1 MSKGTARWQTTTASC
16 RLPLSLFFLWPFFF
30 SFLLLLKWIAQSYG
44 GVWKKEGKRASKVRK
59 TRVIN
64 SRRREYKEF
73 ARLFTV
79 YGTILSSSHL
89 LLLRARNKPRLS
101 PQTGS
106 FQEENQD
113 NRVIVVAA
121 GAGTSHLRRRLRDSR
136 ALKNTQ
142 MEEYLAH
149 TVPGCCSVQSSARSR
164 SRFNR
169 PRK

>member
-1 MSKGTARWQTTTASC
+1 M
-16 RLPLSLFFLWPFFF
+16 
-30 SFLLLLKWIAQSYG
+30 
-44 GVWKKEGKRASKVRK
+44 
-59 TRVIN
+59 
-64 SRRREYKEF
+64 
-73 ARLFTV
+73 FTV

>member
-1 MSKGTARWQTTTASC
+1 MYYIIYIHISFPLHFLF
-16 RLPLSLFFLWPFFF
+16 LPEREEYLHLERG
-30 SFLLLLKWIAQSYG
+30 KERKKER
-44 GVWKKEGKRASKVRK
+44 KKEGGQSPKDGRNQFKTEVIIIFKRK
-59 TRVIN
+59 
-64 SRRREYKEF
+64 KEF

-142 MEEYLAH
+142 MKEYLAH